1 MVQAGKHGTRDRGN
15 ATARLQF
22 SNTSAKR
29 KKNQTKPKW
38 LSVINRK
45 TNKIKKIII
54 IKKKQKLKLNNK
66 R

>member
-38 LSVINRK
+38 LSVKK
-45 TNKIKKIII
+45 TKTKI
-54 IKKKQKLKLNNK
+54 Q
-66 R
+66 